1 MEDVYITGRKINE
14 LNNLKIDTTS
24 AIEYA
29 NELEGL
35 NTKQAKL
42 VLSTQDFSDSLKQEI
57 LSMAR
62 LTDAT
67 YELTTAEL
75 EKILITENRNKN
87 QAEALLINTGLITSE
102 TTEATATHVV
112 TGEKLKEL
120 ITTGK
125 LTKEEAKLIAARNNA
140 TLASGKESAFLL
152 AGIGSKI
159 KGAGVALKGL
169 GTGILT
175 IAQAHPVIAGVTAAL
190 ALCGGTALVNK
201 IKQEKAAKAIKEAYE
216 EAKNAIAEINNTY
229 STNSSQ
235 VKEVSKEYAELAQ
248 GVDLLTNENKNLSTE
263 KYERFLE
270 LSNQLS
276 KLYPSLTENFDE
288 NSNAILGLS
297 GDVDTIV
304 GSLDNLIERQRILAN
319 QEIMKQMPSLFNG
332 YSKNVTDLKTQ
343 KENYEKIRDE
353 IQRAYDTLNSW
364 DGSILFKFDGTQ
376 MTESVDGVKREIF
389 DYANALDILEIKYD
403 ITNEYNGIRIKADYD
418 PDGNDLH
425 NIYVSA
431 FTKAFDD
438 VKYVAQQIEDE
449 KSSMNQYFN
458 AWLQGEFFYNHIE
471 DNRLQKAIQDM
482 IFNFDWSDLPEGID
496 KSNWDDVSEYFRR
509 NILFAINNISN
520 SEVSEALA
528 KIYSGSLNSGELL
541 DAIDKVQK
549 YFGTEDPISV
559 SLQPKLDDTQPLIN
573 KVKEKLQKDFGDKV
587 GELTLEELH
596 IAAEQ
601 VEVPEGTTISWDEL
615 KTKIKEVQDSQSI
628 EPTLLSEDNRKV
640 IDDYK
645 TKLQELYAALNL
657 FRTGEMSRSD
667 IDELITKF
675 PELAMYVDILEEG
688 IESLIEKELVGLGKA
703 FDGAISED
711 FLRKIAECSVKQ
723 TAITDSFKTT
733 TSFLNKMTSA
743 YKNVSEAMKQ
753 YNETGHISLELLETL
768 MEMKPEYLGALMD
781 EWGNIDNA
789 TDAYKAYMKVR
800 AKDYLNSAHEELVLN
815 QRKLYAEHQKRI
827 EGLEFPKESDDS
839 KEAEIYRASLK
850 QYKEEV
856 KVYENSWASK
866 NKFYT
871 MILNDEWD
879 GIFSSSSTSDFE
891 QHIDWTSHYI
901 STLQDKVS
909 SLQNTLSDTSG
920 YDNQIKEIDKLI
932 TAQKNLSGGYEKT
945 RDTYQAKY
953 ENILN
958 NGILAEQGLTE
969 AVRNKIEKD
978 ENFSDEDFSIEDFI
992 ANNIESGDISLEQ
1005 QIYEA
1010 LQEAIDWYNKKSEAD
1025 KNILKIKSEIDESE
1039 LSKYDVLRKK
1049 SEAYIDTL
1057 KNSQK
1062 SITDTIDFNGN
1073 KATEEQ
1079 YNNLILYQMG
1089 IRKVLEDRY
1098 EYESSLLETLTPE
1111 TDQYTE
1117 QEKLVRECA
1126 DGLAECDKNI
1136 KDWRLDMLRLELETI
1151 DDEIDSINDKIKA
1164 NQDEIDE
1171 KDKLI
1176 SGAIG
1181 ILNQEVKVQEG
1192 LRDVIQE
1199 RIDALQEENDE
1210 HERALALEKAKYE
1223 LQRAYSQR
1231 TVKLYSG
1238 EERGFIYTQDHESV
1252 RDAQENLDKLEYE
1265 ETIHALQEQVG
1276 YYDDIIDNLNA
1287 IKDSWSNISSAAQE
1301 FLEIESVIA
1310 KYGVGIKDSILSGS
1324 YDTDGLT
1331 QSYKGLLHLGEEFD
1345 NDLKKQEDLRSDF
1358 EKSIEQFQNGTITL
1372 EQCLTDIGML
1382 LGKVYDISES
1392 ELHEK
1397 TENILHSIGFLPSE
1411 ADNAGNMVKALEKE
1425 VKNSTDNIKDDI
1437 NQIAEDVDDTSS
1449 IAAGKVTENL
1459 IGETDKQRIII
1470 TDFAGYIDYV
1480 FTTMCNTILSIFQL
1494 LSNAMKDIFAPA
1506 NTELTDIELG
1516 AMSNGST
1523 TTNTGKDLT
1532 QSAPSIGEEY
1542 STASTYQEG
1551 NAVLTPFQNEQ
1562 FETLIKNIPNMSAL
1576 IPYHAV
1582 FTPNLNNS
1590 PTSITPVVQNITL
1603 TLPNVTNE
1611 NGYNNLVDALKSL
1624 PLDTVQYTHKK

>member
-1 MEDVYITGRKINE
+1 
-14 LNNLKIDTTS
+14 
-24 AIEYA
+24 
-29 NELEGL
+29 
-35 NTKQAKL
+35 
-42 VLSTQDFSDSLKQEI
+42 
-57 LSMAR
+57 
-62 LTDAT
+62 
-67 YELTTAEL
+67 
-75 EKILITENRNKN
+75 
-87 QAEALLINTGLITSE
+87 
-102 TTEATATHVV
+102 
-112 TGEKLKEL
+112 
-120 ITTGK
+120 
-125 LTKEEAKLIAARNNA
+125 
-140 TLASGKESAFLL
+140 
-152 AGIGSKI
+152 
-159 KGAGVALKGL
+159 
-169 GTGILT
+169 
-175 IAQAHPVIAGVTAAL
+175 
-190 ALCGGTALVNK
+190 
-201 IKQEKAAKAIKEAYE
+201 
-216 EAKNAIAEINNTY
+216 
-229 STNSSQ
+229 
-235 VKEVSKEYAELAQ
+235 
-248 GVDLLTNENKNLSTE
+248 
-263 KYERFLE
+263 
-270 LSNQLS
+270 
-276 KLYPSLTENFDE
+276 
-288 NSNAILGLS
+288 
-297 GDVDTIV
+297 
-304 GSLDNLIERQRILAN
+304 
-319 QEIMKQMPSLFNG
+319 
-332 YSKNVTDLKTQ
+332 
-343 KENYEKIRDE
+343 
-353 IQRAYDTLNSW
+353 
-364 DGSILFKFDGTQ
+364 
-376 MTESVDGVKREIF
+376 
-389 DYANALDILEIKYD
+389 
-403 ITNEYNGIRIKADYD
+403 
-418 PDGNDLH
+418 
-425 NIYVSA
+425 
-431 FTKAFDD
+431 
-438 VKYVAQQIEDE
+438 
-449 KSSMNQYFN
+449 
-458 AWLQGEFFYNHIE
+458 
-471 DNRLQKAIQDM
+471 
-482 IFNFDWSDLPEGID
+482 
-496 KSNWDDVSEYFRR
+496 
-509 NILFAINNISN
+509 
-520 SEVSEALA
+520 
-528 KIYSGSLNSGELL
+528 
-541 DAIDKVQK
+541 
-549 YFGTEDPISV
+549 
-559 SLQPKLDDTQPLIN
+559 
-573 KVKEKLQKDFGDKV
+573 
-587 GELTLEELH
+587 
-596 IAAEQ
+596 
-601 VEVPEGTTISWDEL
+601 
-615 KTKIKEVQDSQSI
+615 
-628 EPTLLSEDNRKV
+628 
-640 IDDYK
+640 
-645 TKLQELYAALNL
+645 
-657 FRTGEMSRSD
+657 
-667 IDELITKF
+667 
-675 PELAMYVDILEEG
+675 
-688 IESLIEKELVGLGKA
+688 
-703 FDGAISED
+703 
-711 FLRKIAECSVKQ
+711 
-723 TAITDSFKTT
+723 
-733 TSFLNKMTSA
+733 
-743 YKNVSEAMKQ
+743 
-753 YNETGHISLELLETL
+753 
-768 MEMKPEYLGALMD
+768 
-781 EWGNIDNA
+781 
-789 TDAYKAYMKVR
+789 
-800 AKDYLNSAHEELVLN
+800 
-815 QRKLYAEHQKRI
+815 
-827 EGLEFPKESDDS
+827 
-839 KEAEIYRASLK
+839 
-850 QYKEEV
+850 
-856 KVYENSWASK
+856 
-866 NKFYT
+866 